1 MDGIGDGQMNIT
13 KSFSRRIFFW
23 TLAIMTVIALGFIG
37 AAYYG
42 GRFLGDTLPV
52 SVLQEASV
60 QSDALKNGLEKLL
73 PMIEVFKNFYIPIFF
88 LSFLFLTLIS
98 WLILR
103 GTVIRCYRKHA
114 LSEQP
119 ISRPSGK
126 KLMDRPLPDA
136 AQEPAITKK
145 DLAES
150 NRRFYLHLL
159 ALLQREGRLMDFFAE
174 DLSLYDDAQIGVAV
188 RGIQDG
194 CKNSLKKHIQP
205 KPVMD
210 QNEGDTIT
218 VPADFDP
225 NAIKL
230 TGNVTGDPPFRGTLR
245 HRGWRAGRL
254 ELPTLTPVRDLSIIA
269 PAEVEIG

>member
-1 MDGIGDGQMNIT
+1 MNLI

-23 TLAIMTVIALGFIG
+23 TMAIMSLMALGVIG
-37 AAYYG
+37 AAYFG
-42 GRFLGDTLPV
+42 GRFLGHVLPV
-52 SVLQEASV
+52 SVVQEASV
-60 QSDALKNGLEKLL
+60 HSEQLKTGLDRIL
-73 PMIEVFKNFYIPIFF
+73 PMIDLMKAVYIPAVIGGFFVIALIF
-88 LSFLFLTLIS
+88 

-103 GTVIRCYRKHA
+103 GSVIRCYRKNS
-114 LSEQP
+114 LSVP
-119 ISRPSGK
+119 PDSLPAKK
-126 KLMDRPLPDA
+126 KLKDRPLPDS
-136 AQEPAITKK
+136 AQEPVITKK
-145 DLAES
+145 DLIES

-159 ALLQREGRLMDFFAE
+159 TVLQREGRLMDFFAE
-174 DLSLYDDAQIGVAV
+174 DLSLYDDAQIGAAV

-205 KPVMD
+205 KPVME
-210 QNEGDTIT
+210 QNEGDAIT

-230 TGNVTGDPPFRGTLR
+230 TGNVTGEPPFRGTLR

-254 ELPTLTPVRDLSIIA
+254 ELPALTPARDSSIIA